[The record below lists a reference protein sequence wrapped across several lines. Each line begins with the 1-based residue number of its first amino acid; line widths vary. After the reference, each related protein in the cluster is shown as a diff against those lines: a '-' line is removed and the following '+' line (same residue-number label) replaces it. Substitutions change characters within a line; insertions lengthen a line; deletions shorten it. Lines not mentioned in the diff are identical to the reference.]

1 MPAKTPS
8 VDRRVVVFRWIVLL
22 VASVIFGGGLEHLH
36 LPAALLLGPMAA
48 AVLLSTSGRAVRVAP
63 PIFLLAQAVVGT
75 MIARSMPPAVFIE
88 IGKIWP
94 IILFGVVFVVGL
106 ANGLGWLIARRGV
119 LPGTTAVW
127 GSSPGAATAMVIMS
141 EAYGGDMRLV
151 AMMQYV
157 RVIMVASAASIV
169 ARLYIGGSLAEM
181 PAIVWFPPIHWQ
193 AFAET
198 MAVIAAGLVLSR
210 LLRLATGAMVIPMG
224 LAIGLQ
230 FFGLIEIE
238 LPPWLLAASYAIV
251 GWSIGLR
258 FTPAILSYAARAL
271 PTIIGSILVLI
282 AVCAVFGMVLTR
294 FAGVDP
300 LSAYLASSPG
310 GADAMA
316 IISAS
321 VNVDMPFVMAM
332 QTMRFILVLLTGP
345 MVARFIASRL
355 PASRP
360 EA

>member
-1 MPAKTPS
+1 MSSGLLTIRTS
-8 VDRRVVVFRWIVLL
+8 V
-22 VASVIFGGGLEHLH
+22 S
-36 LPAALLLGPMAA
+36 
-48 AVLLSTSGRAVRVAP
+48 RATCRT
-63 PIFLLAQAVVGT
+63 GT
-75 MIARSMPPAVFIE
+75 
-88 IGKIWP
+88 
-94 IILFGVVFVVGL
+94 
-106 ANGLGWLIARRGV
+106 
-119 LPGTTAVW
+119 
-127 GSSPGAATAMVIMS
+127 
-141 EAYGGDMRLV
+141 
-151 AMMQYV
+151 
-157 RVIMVASAASIV
+157 
-169 ARLYIGGSLAEM
+169 
-181 PAIVWFPPIHWQ
+181 
-193 AFAET
+193 
-198 MAVIAAGLVLSR
+198 
-210 LLRLATGAMVIPMG
+210 
-224 LAIGLQ
+224 
-230 FFGLIEIE
+230 
-238 LPPWLLAASYAIV
+238 ASYAIV